1 MTGSLRWL
9 LIPVI
14 FLLAGFS
21 ACGSPR
27 VVTTSEVHQERPART
42 DSEATS
48 SQEGVTVTK
57 EVPSSKETIGEIR
70 EEEVKETLPPMGD
83 RAIPFHRIPRDD
95 NNLPAPES
103 APDNSVI

>member
-1 MTGSLRWL
+1 MTGTVRRL
-9 LIPVI
+9 LIPMA

-27 VVTTSEVHQERPART
+27 AVTTSEVHQERPTRIGG
-42 DSEATS
+42 EAAS

-70 EEEVKETLPPMGD
+70 EEEIKDPPPPQKD
-83 RAIPFHRIPRDD
+83 RAIPFHRIPRGD
-95 NNLPAPES
+95 NNMEAPEP
-103 APDNSVI
+103 APDNSVK